1 MRVVAIDPS
10 PQFEKHRRAVFV
22 GRDRCPKGE
31 EGEILQDA
39 VDLIEYWTI
48 G

>member
-1 MRVVAIDPS
+1 MRVVAIGPS

-31 EGEILQDA
+31 EGETLQDV
-39 VDLIEYWTI
+39 VDLIEYRII